1 MAEMFNSNTST
12 DTKIA
17 VLEERISSY
26 ETMLRKIDEAI
37 QIMGKT
43 SQNISKMLAVHE
55 EKINTNEKVD
65 DILFTKID
73 QLSSKMDSDHNI
85 VLSKIQDLEK
95 KVWIGIGIV
104 FCLSF
109 IIQNSNF
116 VGKILTPPVQSSIIG
131 TPHR

>member
-1 MAEMFNSNTST
+1 MYTPPAPLE
-12 DTKIA
+12 TKVA
-17 VLEERISSY
+17 VLEERLAAHEQMMSRI
-26 ETMLRKIDEAI
+26 EAAI
-37 QIMGKT
+37 EKL
-43 SQNISKMLAVHE
+43 SEVNSNVSKMLAVHE

-73 QLSSKMDSDHNI
+73 QLSSKMDSDHNV

-109 IIQNSNF
+109 IIRNADF
-116 VGKILTPPVQSSIIG
+116 VGRILTPPAQSSIIG

>member
-1 MAEMFNSNTST
+1 MYTPPAPLETKVAVIEEKLIVHEQMMSRIDTAIEKITEVNSN
-12 DTKIA
+12 
-17 VLEERISSY
+17 V
-26 ETMLRKIDEAI
+26 
-37 QIMGKT
+37 
-43 SQNISKMLAVHE
+43 SKMLAVHE
-55 EKINTNEKVD
+55 EKISANEKVD
-65 DILFTKID
+65 NILFTKID

-116 VGKILTPPVQSSIIG
+116 VGKILTLPVQSSIIG

>member
-1 MAEMFNSNTST
+1 MYTPPAPLE
-12 DTKIA
+12 TKVA
-17 VLEERISSY
+17 VLEERLAVHEQMMSRIG
-26 ETMLRKIDEAI
+26 TAI
-37 QIMGKT
+37 EKL
-43 SQNISKMLAVHE
+43 SEVNSNVSKMLAVHE
-55 EKINTNEKVD
+55 EKISTNEKVD

-73 QLSSKMDSDHNI
+73 QLSSKMDSDHNV

-109 IIQNSNF
+109 IIRNADF

>member
-1 MAEMFNSNTST
+1 MYTPPAPLE
-12 DTKIA
+12 TKVA
-17 VLEERISSY
+17 VLEERLAVHEQMMSRI
-26 ETMLRKIDEAI
+26 EAVI
-37 QIMGKT
+37 EKL
-43 SQNISKMLAVHE
+43 SEVNSNVSKMLAVHE
-55 EKINTNEKVD
+55 EKIGSNEKID
-65 DILFTKID
+65 NILFTKID
-73 QLSSKMDSDHNI
+73 QLGSKMDSDHNI

>member
-1 MAEMFNSNTST
+1 MYTPPAPLETKVAVIEEKLIVHEQMMSRIDTAIEKITEVNSN
-12 DTKIA
+12 
-17 VLEERISSY
+17 V
-26 ETMLRKIDEAI
+26 
-37 QIMGKT
+37 
-43 SQNISKMLAVHE
+43 SKMLAVHE

-116 VGKILTPPVQSSIIG
+116 VGKILTLPVQSSIIG

>member
-1 MAEMFNSNTST
+1 MYTPPAPLE
-12 DTKIA
+12 TKVA
-17 VLEERISSY
+17 VLEERMAVHEQMMS
-26 ETMLRKIDEAI
+26 RIDTAI
-37 QIMGKT
+37 EKL
-43 SQNISKMLAVHE
+43 SEVNSNVSKMLAVHE

-73 QLSSKMDSDHNI
+73 QLGSKMDSDHNI

-116 VGKILTPPVQSSIIG
+116 VGKILTLPVQSSIIG

>member
-1 MAEMFNSNTST
+1 MYTPPAPLETKVAVIEEKLIVHEQMMSRIETAIEKLSEVNSN
-12 DTKIA
+12 
-17 VLEERISSY
+17 V
-26 ETMLRKIDEAI
+26 
-37 QIMGKT
+37 
-43 SQNISKMLAVHE
+43 SKMLAVHE
-55 EKINTNEKVD
+55 EKISANEKVD
-65 DILFTKID
+65 NILFTKID
-73 QLSSKMDSDHNI
+73 QLGSKMDSDHNI

-116 VGKILTPPVQSSIIG
+116 VGKILTPSVQSSIIG

>member
-1 MAEMFNSNTST
+1 MYTPPAPLETKVAVIEEKLIVHEQMMSRIDTAIEKITEVNSN
-12 DTKIA
+12 
-17 VLEERISSY
+17 V
-26 ETMLRKIDEAI
+26 
-37 QIMGKT
+37 
-43 SQNISKMLAVHE
+43 SKMLAVHE

-65 DILFTKID
+65 NILFTKID

-95 KVWIGIGIV
+95 NVWIGIGIV

-116 VGKILTPPVQSSIIG
+116 VGKILTLPVQSSIIG

>member
-1 MAEMFNSNTST
+1 MYTPPAPLETKVAVIEEKLIVHEQMMSRIETAIEKLSEVNSN
-12 DTKIA
+12 
-17 VLEERISSY
+17 V
-26 ETMLRKIDEAI
+26 
-37 QIMGKT
+37 
-43 SQNISKMLAVHE
+43 SKMLAVHE
-55 EKINTNEKVD
+55 EKISANEKVD
-65 DILFTKID
+65 NVLFTKID
-73 QLSSKMDSDHNI
+73 QLGSKMDSDHNI

>member
-1 MAEMFNSNTST
+1 MYMPPAQLE
-12 DTKIA
+12 TKVA
-17 VLEERISSY
+17 VLEEKLAVHEQMMSRI
-26 ETMLRKIDEAI
+26 EMAI
-37 QIMGKT
+37 EKL
-43 SQNISKMLAVHE
+43 SEVNSNVSKMLAVHE
-55 EKINTNEKVD
+55 EKIGANEKVD

-109 IIQNSNF
+109 IVRNADV
-116 VGKILTPPVQSSIIG
+116 VGRILTPSPQSSIIG
-131 TPHR
+131 APRR

>member
-1 MAEMFNSNTST
+1 MYTPPAPLE
-12 DTKIA
+12 TKVA
-17 VLEERISSY
+17 VLEERLSVHEQMMSRI
-26 ETMLRKIDEAI
+26 ETVIEKLSEVN
-37 QIMGKT
+37 
-43 SQNISKMLAVHE
+43 SNVSKMLAVHE
-55 EKINTNEKVD
+55 EKIGTNEKVD

-73 QLSSKMDSDHNI
+73 QLSSKMDSDHNV

>member
-1 MAEMFNSNTST
+1 MYMPPAQLE
-12 DTKIA
+12 TKVA
-17 VLEERISSY
+17 VLEEKLAVHEQMMSRI
-26 ETMLRKIDEAI
+26 EAAI
-37 QIMGKT
+37 EKL
-43 SQNISKMLAVHE
+43 SEVNSNVSKMLAVHE

-109 IIQNSNF
+109 IIRNADF

>member
-1 MAEMFNSNTST
+1 MYTPPAPLETKVAVIEEKLIVHEQMMSRIETAIEKLSEVNSN
-12 DTKIA
+12 
-17 VLEERISSY
+17 V
-26 ETMLRKIDEAI
+26 
-37 QIMGKT
+37 
-43 SQNISKMLAVHE
+43 SKMLAVHE
-55 EKINTNEKVD
+55 EKISANEKIDNV
-65 DILFTKID
+65 LFTKID
-73 QLSSKMDSDHNI
+73 QLGSKMDSDHNI

>member
-1 MAEMFNSNTST
+1 MYTPSVPVETKVAILEEKLATHEQMLSRIDTAIEKLSEVNSN
-12 DTKIA
+12 
-17 VLEERISSY
+17 V
-26 ETMLRKIDEAI
+26 
-37 QIMGKT
+37 
-43 SQNISKMLAVHE
+43 SKMLAVHE
-55 EKINTNEKVD
+55 EKISSNEKVD
-65 DILFTKID
+65 NILFTKID

-116 VGKILTPPVQSSIIG
+116 VGKILTLPVQSSIIG

>member
-1 MAEMFNSNTST
+1 MYTPSVPVETKVAILEEKLATHEQMLARIDTAIEKLSEVNSN
-12 DTKIA
+12 
-17 VLEERISSY
+17 V
-26 ETMLRKIDEAI
+26 
-37 QIMGKT
+37 
-43 SQNISKMLAVHE
+43 SKMLAVHE
-55 EKINTNEKVD
+55 EKISSNEKVD
-65 DILFTKID
+65 NILFTKID

-116 VGKILTPPVQSSIIG
+116 VGKILTLPVQSSIIG